1 MNCWYC
7 DEQLNWEDDTFEVS
21 TGVLKTTLRCPKCN
35 VHVEIYK
42 PYVPNS
48 TKGDPLHGTV

>member
-48 TKGDPLHGTV
+48 LKGNPLHGTV

>member
-7 DEQLNWEDDTFEVS
+7 EEQLNWEDDTYEVS
-21 TGVLKTTLRCPKCN
+21 TSVLKTTLRCPKCD

-42 PYVPNS
+42 PYAPNS
-48 TKGDPLHGTV
+48 TKDGATHGAV